1 MSRVKTQLVIE
12 GKNSTRQTFKEVS
25 DDLNSLEQ
33 QLKTA
38 GRAIKAYFSVQALSG
53 ALRSVT
59 RISDSWV
66 EMTDRLKIAT
76 GTQEDYERSL
86 DRIRD
91 ISDRTFTSMANNAEL
106 FINSLQPLRER
117 GFTDNEILNFT
128 EAVNLGL
135 VASAAKGQAAEAVI
149 QQVSRAMQQG
159 VLRGDAFNAVIERT
173 PALAEALARGLG
185 VTRQELIRLASAG
198 ELTSEKVIPAINSQ
212 LDSLGDAVDGM
223 NITVGDAMVQ
233 IERAIQEAVGQTD
246 MAPLIEA
253 LGELKKTLSD
263 PVVVENI
270 VRLTSALVNLA
281 ALSVEAGSG
290 VVTLGDDL
298 GYIAARILGGVSD
311 LDRANKEIQKLEAAA
326 NGWGILDLWLSD
338 AEIERR
344 LAAWREYRDALIEQQ
359 TGMSAELRAVAQQ
372 AEAEARELHDRQL
385 ADYRKYLSDLRT
397 LQEQQIKDA
406 ETAARRLVSQER
418 AAQRDIEK
426 VRADRLKIEQRYRD
440 ALTKLGGTQEASYGA
455 AQALKAGARQA
466 LTRGDVEDA
475 QRQAQAALQM
485 LQELA
490 EAGENTYGFA
500 GFIKELEA
508 IELAANDIE
517 QTRAEEKLQAI
528 RLEMADLAKQAEELK
543 STSISFEMDEASLNK
558 VRSQIMELARQL
570 GNELILPV
578 RVQAPGGGDSLPGYA
593 SGGLIRGPGTGTSD
607 SILMYGSNGEY
618 MIQAAAVRKYGTHLL
633 DMINGMQLPRF
644 ADGGLVG
651 DFNPPASGA
660 PLHLSLD
667 GKPFELSGQPQVLD
681 ELARFVRLSKLK
693 RN

>member
-1 MSRVKTQLVIE
+1 M
-12 GKNSTRQTFKEVS
+12 
-25 DDLNSLEQ
+25 
-33 QLKTA
+33 
-38 GRAIKAYFSVQALSG
+38 
-53 ALRSVT
+53 RSVT